1 MSDELKELERRLI
14 EDCKREQ
21 INGDYKL
28 ADGIRVALFEI
39 EHLSEDYV
47 G

>member
-14 EDCKREQ
+14 EDLKREKE
-21 INGDYKL
+21 NGDDKR
-28 ADGIRVALFEI
+28 AEGITIALFEI
-39 EHLSEDYV
+39 EHLSEDYL